1 MISSDVIN
9 EIELI
14 KNAPQKIK
22 EAIEKEGE
30 IASYGLNEIV
40 IPAGQPVTFLGI
52 ILDGTVEAMTPDLI
66 ETPHAFEGRKKGD
79 YFGEVSLMTGEPA
92 AFSIVC
98 TSSCRVLMVP
108 AHIFQQWLVTDIRA
122 INIFSRTLATRTNKL
137 DYHIRKQEELVEKQ
151 TKQKDPYGLN
161 LITQTP
167 MKILVINLGS
177 SSLKYH
183 YFDTQNQRNNAQ
195 GLIEP
200 IGGKQVSHKYK
211 TEKGEYTFELGTVSY
226 EQAIKVALDQLCDK
240 HLGVLSDLRDLTAI
254 GHRVVHGGE
263 KYLSSTIIDDKVL
276 QGIKDLAPLAPLH
289 NPIHVIG
296 IESCK
301 KIIPHVQQ
309 VAVFDTAF
317 HYTLPPR
324 AYLYGIPKTDIE
336 GNLVR
341 RYGAHGPSHKYV
353 AMLAATAIKR
363 PFAKAKIITCHL
375 GNGSSICAIDH
386 GRSIDTSMGFTP
398 LEGLIMGS
406 RCGDIDPA
414 VVMLLQESQSMNS
427 KEMLD
432 FLNRQCGLK
441 GLSGISTDVRELIEA
456 ANEGNHDASI
466 ALQTFS
472 YRIRKYIGAYFVALG
487 GLDALVFTGGIGE
500 NAVGIRAMACQSLW
514 HMNILLDE
522 VRNRNADLKNQPI
535 AEISHPNSQ
544 VKIFVVHTDEARM
557 IACETI
563 RLLGYQGVA
572 KGIGE
577 KNIRIPIL
585 ISAHHVHLSHEDCIN
600 LFGPG
605 YQLTPKNPLGQPGQ
619 FACEEQISLIGPR
632 GKIDRVRI
640 LGPLRSKSQVE
651 ISRTDEFRLGINA
664 PIRMSGDLHGSPGVI
679 LEGPAGQVKLQEG
692 VILAQRHIH
701 IPPQEASSFGLMD
714 NDLVKIRVEGD
725 RELIFGDVIVRV
737 HPDFILEMHVDTD
750 EGNAAQ
756 LNNNS
761 KAYLEEIQHRNN
773 PLNPPDME
781 NDNSDQESDEQS
793 KKKELVSVIDT

>member
-1 MISSDVIN
+1 MVSSDVIN

-22 EAIEKEGE
+22 DAIEKEGE
-30 IASYGLNEIV
+30 IASYGLNEIL

-52 ILDGTVEAMTPDLI
+52 ILDGSVEAMTPDLI
-66 ETPHAFEGRKKGD
+66 ETPQAFEGRKKGD

-92 AFSIVC
+92 TFSIVC
-98 TSSCRVLMVP
+98 TSSCRVLMIP
-108 AHIFQQWLVTDIRA
+108 AHIFQQWLVTDIKA
-122 INIFSRTLATRTNKL
+122 INIFSKTLATRTNKL
-137 DYHIRKQEELVEKQ
+137 DYHIRKQEEIVEKQ
-151 TKQKDPYGLN
+151 TKEKDPYGLN
-161 LITQTP
+161 LVIQNTI
-167 MKILVINLGS
+167 KILVINLGS
-177 SSLKYH
+177 SSFKYH
-183 YFDTQNQRNNAQ
+183 YFDTENQKNNAQ
-195 GLIEP
+195 GVIEP
-200 IGGKQVSHKYK
+200 IGREQVSHKYK
-211 TEKGEYTFELGTVSY
+211 TEKGEYTFKLGAVSY
-226 EQAIKVALDQLCDK
+226 EQAIKISLDQLCDK
-240 HLGVLSDLRDLTAI
+240 QIGVLSDLKNLTAI

-263 KYLSSTIIDDKVL
+263 KYLSSKFIDDKVL

-301 KIIPHVQQ
+301 KLIPHAQQ

-317 HYTLPPR
+317 HHTLPPR
-324 AYLYGIPKTDIE
+324 AYLYGIPKTEIG
-336 GNLVR
+336 GNSVR
-341 RYGAHGPSHKYV
+341 RYGAHGPSHQYV
-353 AMLAATAIKR
+353 AMLAATAINR

-414 VVMLLQESQSMNS
+414 VVMLLQESKGMNS
-427 KEMLD
+427 NEMLD
-432 FLNRQCGLK
+432 YLNRQCGLK

-456 ANEGNHDASI
+456 ASAGNREASI

-500 NAVGIRAMACQSLW
+500 NAVGIRAMSCQSLW

-522 VRNRNADLKNQPI
+522 VRNRHADLKNQSI
-535 AEISHPNSQ
+535 AEISHPDSQ
-544 VKIFVVHTDEARM
+544 VKIFVAHTDEARM
-557 IACETI
+557 IARETI

-572 KGIGE
+572 KDIGE
-577 KNIRIPIL
+577 KNIRIPVL
-585 ISAHHVHLSHEDCIN
+585 ISAHHIHLSPADCTK

-619 FACEEQISLIGPR
+619 FACEEQINLIGPR

-664 PIRMSGDLHGSPGVI
+664 PIRMSGDLHGSPGII
-679 LEGPAGQVKLQEG
+679 LEGPAGQIKLQEG

-714 NDLVKIRVEGD
+714 NDLVKIRVKGD

-761 KAYLEEIQHRNN
+761 KAYLAEIQQRNETLDN
-773 PLNPPDME
+773 PDLK
-781 NDNSDQESDEQS
+781 NDNSNQESEKKN
-793 KKKELVSVIDT
+793 KKKELVSVMDT